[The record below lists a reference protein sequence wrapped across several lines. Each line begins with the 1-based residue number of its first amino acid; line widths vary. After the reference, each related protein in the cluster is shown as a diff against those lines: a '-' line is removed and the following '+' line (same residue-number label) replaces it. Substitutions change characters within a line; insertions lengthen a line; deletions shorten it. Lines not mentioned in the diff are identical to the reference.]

1 MSEKRYRA
9 VALLSDGID
18 SPVAVYLMLRKG
30 VDVVA
35 LHMDNGPQAKN
46 AIDKVKLLLQ
56 RLEEFTGVEIP
67 LFIAPHYPNHRM
79 FVSRCTQSYHCI
91 LCKRMMLRAAEVLA
105 ERIGADFILTG
116 GSLGQVASQTLKN
129 LRAEEEA
136 VNIPIVRPLIG
147 RDKDEIVRIARR
159 IGTYEI
165 SIMPAMCCGM
175 VPEHPVTRARLDEV
189 IENEKRLPLSDMV
202 ESMAAGTLPAEKYL
216 KESSMQS
223 SL

>member
-1 MSEKRYRA
+1 MAERSYRA

-18 SPVAVYLMLRKG
+18 SPVAVYLMLKKG

-46 AIDKVKLLLQ
+46 SIDKVKLLTR
-56 RLEEFTGVEIP
+56 RLEEFTGKDLP

-79 FVSRCTQSYHCI
+79 FVSRCTFSYHCV
-91 LCKRMMLRAAEVLA
+91 LCKRMMLRAAEILA
-105 ERIGADFILTG
+105 KRIGADFILTG

-136 VNIPIVRPLIG
+136 VDIPIVRPLIS

-165 SIMPAMCCGM
+165 SIMPGMCCGM

-189 IENEKRLPLSDMV
+189 VENEERLPLSNMMEV
-202 ESMAAGTLPAEKYL
+202 MGAGILPAEEYL
-216 KESSMQS
+216 KKAQ
-223 SL
+223 